1 MAFTDPF
8 QLILVLGIVAV
19 LMIWGPSKIPQ
30 LAKSLGEAK
39 REFQRGTVDTGQPSP
54 PLTTPTSYQTNQRE
68 TNYGA
73 NSDDDLLKV
82 ARTLNIPTEGKDRKQ
97 IAEEISWKLKTA

>member
-39 REFQRGTVDTGQPSP
+39 REFQRGTVDTGQP
-54 PLTTPTSYQTNQRE
+54 TTTTTSYQ

>member
-8 QLILVLGIVAV
+8 QLILILGIVAV

-39 REFQRGTVDTGQPSP
+39 REFQKGTTDTGQPPAVTS
-54 PLTTPTSYQTNQRE
+54 TTTTSSYQTS
-68 TNYGA
+68 YSA

-82 ARTLNIPTEGKDRKQ
+82 ARTLNISTEGKDRKQ